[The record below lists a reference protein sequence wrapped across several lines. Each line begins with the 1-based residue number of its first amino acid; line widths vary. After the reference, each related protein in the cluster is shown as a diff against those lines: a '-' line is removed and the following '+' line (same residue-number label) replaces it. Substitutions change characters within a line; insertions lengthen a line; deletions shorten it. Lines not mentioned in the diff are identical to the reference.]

1 MIEIKNLTKTFG
13 DKILFCH
20 FNYVIETNE
29 MLAIVGPSGSGKSTL
44 LNTIGLLDL
53 DYEGEIFYDGKRVG
67 KKEIASYIRNHV
79 NYLFQNYALIEEESV
94 LKNLWLALEYE
105 KLKEKEKMR
114 KIEKALEKVGLKEAI
129 DKKVYTLSGG
139 EQQRV
144 ALARVIL
151 KRGEIILADEPT
163 GNLDAENGQLVMEI
177 LRELQK
183 EGKTV
188 ILVTHNE
195 QLAEECDRILD
206 LKQIGL

>member
-79 NYLFQNYALIEEESV
+79 NYLFQN
-94 LKNLWLALEYE
+94 
-105 KLKEKEKMR
+105 
-114 KIEKALEKVGLKEAI
+114 
-129 DKKVYTLSGG
+129 
-139 EQQRV
+139 
-144 ALARVIL
+144 
-151 KRGEIILADEPT
+151 
-163 GNLDAENGQLVMEI
+163 
-177 LRELQK
+177 
-183 EGKTV
+183 
-188 ILVTHNE
+188 
-195 QLAEECDRILD
+195 
-206 LKQIGL
+206 